1 MIASPL
7 YTNKE
12 LKKIYTIDMFNKI
25 IYVKVTGN
33 IYENEAA
40 ELGVFFRKKALETN
54 CKLFFD
60 FSEAYNFILMGSLYF
75 WFEHYY
81 DQIDDKI
88 RYIPTA
94 YLMNKEQENL
104 YNFIQTLCSNHGINI
119 SIFKSATAAEN
130 WLKSEK

>member
-33 IYENEAA
+33 MYENEAA

-81 DQIDDKI
+81 DEIDEKI

-104 YNFIQTLCSNHGINI
+104 YNFIQTVCSNHGINI
-119 SIFKSATAAEN
+119 SVFKSAAAAEN